1 MMPRKKRRAILISV
15 ILVIFVMIFTIFFVL
30 YNTTDMFKSND
41 VLFHKY
47 AGQLLDNI
55 NTMFNEE
62 YMSEM
67 EEILNN
73 NKLSSNTIAKI
84 EYTETFKREIEEV
97 FKYIVYELK
106 NNIAAEHLLQL
117 IEREIIKRSYNPLIY
132 QSFKLKNKGKYT
144 WYRINVNNYSIFYTV
159 ENNVMTIRRFIYS
172 KRDLTNLLYD
182 KECYYINV

>member
-1 MMPRKKRRAILISV
+1 MQKNS
-15 ILVIFVMIFTIFFVL
+15 
-30 YNTTDMFKSND
+30 Y
-41 VLFHKY
+41 
-47 AGQLLDNI
+47 
-55 NTMFNEE
+55 
-62 YMSEM
+62 
-67 EEILNN
+67 
-73 NKLSSNTIAKI
+73 KI
-84 EYTETFKREIEEV
+84 EYTETFKKEIEEV